1 MMPAAMIY
9 KTASLSVKSVPGIT
23 GKFSPF
29 EIKDVTVDPI
39 YINTSKEANIRDS
52 LENISEFAPLT
63 KTTPDYTVL
72 YGDEWT
78 RQNTLKDIR
87 YFARKLKTLTPS
99 EPLYARIQAES
110 GATIP
115 PILQTAFAEKLCNGI
130 GGSGTPRT
138 LWYSLLSYETEYC
151 RESSLFA
158 FLDYQNVGDTNGNLF
173 TQNARILTDNS
184 SS

>member
-1 MMPAAMIY
+1 MRLVIPHSTYVMMPAAMIY

-130 GGSGTPRT
+130 GGSGTHSYRT
-138 LWYSLLSYETEYC
+138 
-151 RESSLFA
+151 R
-158 FLDYQNVGDTNGNLF
+158 QNIVENHHCVPF
-173 TQNARILTDNS
+173 SIIRM
-184 SS
+184 